1 MSLIKGIA
9 KLAFAG
15 IKPSWKKLFL
25 GELKDQLNVCFRKL
39 NTRLIKLGV
48 TVEMI
53 EENGFDTYIR
63 PGDENIFEAFKYCEI
78 SDIRCII
85 VGQDPYPNELSA
97 HGLSFSSQGQIPASL
112 HNVFKCLIKQKLMV
126 KEPKNGN
133 LTKWAKQGV
142 LLLNRYL
149 TRNPNIVDEGEGVY
163 VKNDGGSQDRFIHT
177 FWSEFTDA
185 IVKHLA
191 GLAEKNKSYL
201 CIMLWGNKAQ
211 EMEGAIAH
219 EIMHESID
227 LQTWTHP
234 SGILPINMKP
244 GPKNF
249 ENCDHFTHVNEE
261 LSKRN
266 LPIIDW
272 DTCPKKKV
280 IAETPVITEIA
291 KKEPVKKE
299 IVPINPAKFVA
310 YTDGGCS
317 GNGKSHAKASYGISF
332 PKTFKK
338 ENNMINGN
346 ISGLV
351 PIYTIT
357 EFSKGIFKLSKS
369 KIQPSNNRGELLA
382 VIIALDKMITI
393 SEEKKYT
400 GPWLIVMDSEYSMH
414 IVNERIWKWVKKD
427 AKFSAN
433 ANPDLLQIVYK
444 QLVQLEKMVDGGKLL
459 QPAAAN
465 HYTTKKPMDLNWKGL
480 TILHQNSHLKTAP
493 TDPFEFELY
502 SGNEAADQLCTNA
515 YENKNYDL
523 CEKF

>member
-1 MSLIKGIA
+1 MSLIKGVV
-9 KLAFAG
+9 KTAFDG

-25 GELKDQLNVCFRKL
+25 GELKDKLNICFRKL
-39 NTRLIKLGV
+39 NARLTKLGV
-48 TVEMI
+48 TAEMI

-63 PGDENIFEAFKYCEI
+63 PGADNIFEAFKYCDI

-85 VGQDPYPNELSA
+85 VGQDPYPNALSA
-97 HGLSFSSQGQIPASL
+97 HGLSFSAHGQIPASL
-112 HNVFKCLIKQKLMV
+112 HNVFKCLIKQNLMTT
-126 KEPKNGN
+126 EPKTGN

-163 VKNDGGSQDRFIHT
+163 VKNDGGSQDKFIHT

-191 GLAEKNKSYL
+191 SLAEKNNTYL
-201 CIMLWGNKAQ
+201 SVMLWGNKAQ

-219 EIMHESID
+219 EIMHGSID

-261 LSKRN
+261 LAKRK
-266 LPIIDW
+266 LTLIDW
-272 DTCPKKKV
+272 DLCSKKKV
-280 IAETPVITEIA
+280 SEKIVTELPIS
-291 KKEPVKKE
+291 KEVPSKTVKKE
-299 IVPINPAKFVA
+299 TKKVFVA

-317 GNGKSHAKASYGISF
+317 GNGKSHAKASYGVSF
-332 PKTFKK
+332 PKTFKT
-338 ENNMINGN
+338 EQNMITGS
-346 ISGLV
+346 ICGLV
-351 PIYTIT
+351 PIYSII
-357 EFSKGIFKLSKS
+357 EFSKGTFKLSKT
-369 KIQPSNNRGELLA
+369 KIQPSNNRGELLG
-382 VIIALDKMITI
+382 VIVALDKIITI
-393 SEEKKYT
+393 SEEKKYS
-400 GPWLIVMDSEYSMH
+400 GPWLIVMDSEYAMH
-414 IVNERIWKWVKKD
+414 IINERIWKWVKKD

-444 QLVQLEKMVDGGKLL
+444 QLLQLTNLANGKLL

-480 TILHQNSHLKTAP
+480 TILHQNSHLKEAP

-502 SGNEAADQLCTNA
+502 TGNEAADKLCTDSLN
-515 YENKNYDL
+515 NKNYDL